1 MRHLWSHQ
9 ADALRTYYDEHRGS
23 QDVALEFPT
32 GAGKTLVGLLIAEWR
47 RWKLRER
54 VAFVCPNNQLAH
66 QAARKARGYGVRVV
80 LLIGSHKNWDPS
92 DLAAFESG
100 SAVAVTNYH
109 HIFNLDP
116 KLSPQ
121 AIVFDDAHAGEPAV
135 AGRWS
140 IEAERETDLY
150 EALREVVM
158 DTLPA
163 HFAGM
168 IQEDNLNPRFRSD
181 VEMVAPTM
189 VARLEARLARA
200 LDQHVEPG
208 ESASYA
214 WSAVRPGLASC
225 LMYVSWGRILIRPLI
240 APTGTLLQ
248 FSDARQRVNM
258 SATLGQSGEL
268 ERSFGIDKIDRIPLP
283 RGWERQGSGRRLVLF
298 PSIAGEPDFS
308 ASIEEAMKVSGH
320 ALAIAPSDRQA
331 QVVIDDF
338 VPCGVPVLSKDD
350 VREDFDAFTDQ
361 EQAVLVLANRYDGM
375 DLPDEACRLVLLYGL
390 PSGSHLQERFLF
402 DTLGALEALEERIR
416 TRVTQGMGRAT
427 RNRQDFAV
435 VLIVGRDLTSFMSR
449 EDVRASMRPELQA
462 EVSLGLNYADE
473 EVATLDAVRAF
484 LAQGEAWG
492 NVEAHLRE
500 LADEIEAE
508 LMPGSESLSQAAP
521 HEIHAWDH
529 AWREDLVGARD
540 HARLAVQAL
549 VGPSVRK
556 YRAFWRYLAASWAQL
571 LAERTDDPKD
581 QRLAAELQRRGEKRV
596 QLLALVSPVRHRGG
610 RA

>member
-1 MRHLWSHQ
+1 
-9 ADALRTYYDEHRGS
+9 
-23 QDVALEFPT
+23 
-32 GAGKTLVGLLIAEWR
+32 
-47 RWKLRER
+47 
-54 VAFVCPNNQLAH
+54 
-66 QAARKARGYGVRVV
+66 
-80 LLIGSHKNWDPS
+80 
-92 DLAAFESG
+92 
-100 SAVAVTNYH
+100 
-109 HIFNLDP
+109 
-116 KLSPQ
+116 
-121 AIVFDDAHAGEPAV
+121 
-135 AGRWS
+135 
-140 IEAERETDLY
+140 
-150 EALREVVM
+150 
-158 DTLPA
+158 
-163 HFAGM
+163 
-168 IQEDNLNPRFRSD
+168 
-181 VEMVAPTM
+181 M

-208 ESASYA
+208 DPLHA
-214 WSAVRPGLASC
+214 WSAVRPAWSPVTVCVLGPDSHC
-225 LMYVSWGRILIRPLI
+225 PLI

-248 FSDARQRVNM
+248 FSDARHRVYM

-268 ERSFGIDKIDRIPLP
+268 ERNFGIDKIDRIPLP

-350 VREDFDAFTDQ
+350 VREDFDGFTDQ

-416 TRVTQGMGRAT
+416 TRVTQGMAGRPAT
-427 RNRQDFAV
+427 AKTLPC
-435 VLIVGRDLTSFMSR
+435 LIVWRDLTSFMSR

-500 LADEIEAE
+500 LADEN
-508 LMPGSESLSQAAP
+508 
-521 HEIHAWDH
+521 
-529 AWREDLVGARD
+529 
-540 HARLAVQAL
+540 
-549 VGPSVRK
+549 
-556 YRAFWRYLAASWAQL
+556 
-571 LAERTDDPKD
+571 
-581 QRLAAELQRRGEKRV
+581 RGR
-596 QLLALVSPVRHRGG
+596 S
-610 RA
+610 